1 TGPADGAYTAED
13 GSTVTVAGGQT
24 VDVNGDPIDPDD
36 IADVAYIA
44 PEVEKL
50 APPFDPDKPETFTH
64 SLPISVYD
72 SLGNAHQLTQYFV
85 KRPPI
90 DGKSQWDVYYRIN
103 GKPVTNPVD
112 GATKLEFNGNGSLVS
127 DSG

>member
-1 TGPADGAYTAED
+1 
-13 GSTVTVAGGQT
+13 
-24 VDVNGDPIDPDD
+24 
-36 IADVAYIA
+36 
-44 PEVEKL
+44 
-50 APPFDPDKPETFTH
+50 
-64 SLPISVYD
+64 
-72 SLGNAHQLTQYFV
+72 LTQYFV

-127 DSG
+127 DSGATVFFADIGSDSSPAAHLSFSIDYANSTQFGGPFSPNFTQDGYATGEYAGLSIGSDGSIMANYTNGESK